1 MAIKVIFISE
11 LNVTDEQLNIIKTI
25 VTNHMLIFNEV
36 SNVLINNKLTFKE
49 SMKYLHEYLK
59 NNTLV
64 IHKPSL
70 YTEIKHMHSKWV
82 KRKYNKQKYISDIQ
96 YLVIQPQGISIN
108 KENNTLSIKW
118 LCNDIKIINDISNI
132 NLNDKT
138 YLTLSYSFT
147 GKVMMKLFVT
157 L

>member
-70 YTEIKHMHSKWV
+70 YTEIKHMHSK
-82 KRKYNKQKYISDIQ
+82 
-96 YLVIQPQGISIN
+96 
-108 KENNTLSIKW
+108 
-118 LCNDIKIINDISNI
+118 
-132 NLNDKT
+132 
-138 YLTLSYSFT
+138 
-147 GKVMMKLFVT
+147 
-157 L
+157 